1 MIDAL
6 LAYYLPIIERKDG
19 RGVTIGG
26 LPLRYSLMN
35 ALL

>member
-1 MIDAL
+1 MLCL
-6 LAYYLPIIERKDG
+6 LIIYQIVDREDG
-19 RGVTIGG
+19 RGATIGG